1 MALLVGTAGIP
12 SSTPKPG
19 SVEGIKRVKALGL
32 DLMELEYVRGV
43 KMSEELAREVRAVA
57 DSLGIARTVHAPYY
71 INLNG
76 DEETVKNSY
85 NHILSSA
92 RIGNIAGA
100 KSIAIHSG
108 YYSGSKPEEVT
119 KVMVKHYTE
128 IVKKLKQE
136 SNKII
141 LAPEVTGKLTQ
152 WGTLPEILEVCR
164 QVEQLAVC
172 IDFSHLYARELGKAN
187 NSKEEW
193 RAALELVEKKI
204 GKPALKGLHIHLQDV
219 ECNKGGEGSHMH
231 LGDGKLK
238 WKELLEVLKEF
249 KVEGWLIS
257 EAPNPEVDAVKIK
270 KELKIN
276 QNY

>member
-12 SSTPKPG
+12 ASTPKPG
-19 SVEGIKRVKALGL
+19 SVEGIKRVRELGL

-43 KMSEELAREVRAVA
+43 KMSEELAKEVKAVA

-76 DEETVKNSY
+76 DEKTMENSY

-92 RIGNIAGA
+92 RIGNVAGA
-100 KSIAIHSG
+100 KSVAIHSG
-108 YYSGSKPEEVT
+108 YYSGKQSVDVT
-119 KVMVKHYTE
+119 KTMIKHYTE
-128 IVKKLKQE
+128 IIKKLKQE
-136 SNKII
+136 NNKIM

-152 WGTLPEILEVCR
+152 WGTLPEILEVCQ
-164 QVEQLAVC
+164 QVEQLSVC
-172 IDFSHLYARELGKAN
+172 IDFSHLYARELGQAN

-204 GKPALKGLHIHLQDV
+204 GKPALKALHIHLQDV
-219 ECNKGGEGSHMH
+219 QCNKGGEGSHMH
-231 LGDGKLK
+231 VGDGKLK
-238 WKELLEVLKEF
+238 WKELLAVLKEF
-249 KVEGWLIS
+249 NVEGWLIS

-270 KELKIN
+270 KELKVKN
-276 QNY
+276 

>member
-12 SSTPKPG
+12 ASTPKAGG
-19 SVEGIKRVKALGL
+19 SVEGIKRVKELCL

-43 KMSEELAREVRAVA
+43 KMSEALAKEVRQTA

-76 DEETVKNSY
+76 DEKTVKNSHGY
-85 NHILSSA
+85 ILMSA

-100 KSIAIHSG
+100 KSVAIHSG
-108 YYSGSKPEEVT
+108 YYSGKTSEDTT
-119 KVMVKHYTE
+119 KAIIKEYSE
-128 IVKKLKQE
+128 IVKVLKQE
-136 SNKII
+136 NNKIM

-152 WGTLPEILEVCR
+152 WGTLPEILEVCQ
-164 QVEQLAVC
+164 QVEQVAVC

-204 GKPALKGLHIHLQDV
+204 GKPALKALHIHLQDV
-219 ECNKGGEGSHMH
+219 QCNKGGEGSHMH
-231 LGDGKLK
+231 VGDGKLK
-238 WKELLEVLKEF
+238 WKELLNVLKEF

-270 KELKIN
+270 KALAS
-276 QNY
+276 